1 MRLFTALVLPD
12 DVREHLDDFLDVR
25 RAAGDFRWSPAE
37 TFHVTLAF
45 AADVDEWRVDEVLE
59 RTAAAA
65 QRRTPFEARVAS
77 GGTFPAVDAAR
88 VLWAGLALDGHGAE
102 QLDLLA
108 AGARTAASTAGAE
121 VDGGRFRPHVTVA
134 RSGLPVPMGDW
145 VKLLDT
151 YVGPTWTADEVA
163 VVASHLGEGPRR
175 RPRHEVLATAPIG
188 A

>member
-45 AADVDEWRVDEVLE
+45 AGDVDEWRLDELLE
-59 RTAAAA
+59 RTAEAAA
-65 QRRTPFEARVAS
+65 RRAPFETRVRG
-77 GGTFPAVDAAR
+77 GGTFPVPDAAR
-88 VLWAGLALDGHGAE
+88 VLWAGLALDPHGGE

-108 AGARTAASTAGAE
+108 AGARTAAATAGIE
-121 VDGGRFRPHVTVA
+121 VDGGRFRPHETVA
-134 RSGLPVPMGDW
+134 RSGRPVPMSDW
-145 VKLLDT
+145 VKLLDA
-151 YVGPTWTADEVA
+151 YDGPAWTADEVA

-175 RPRHEVLATAPIG
+175 RPRHEVLATAPLG
-188 A
+188 G